1 MQLEWLE
8 KWNNSLTI
16 HFKLQKQPA
25 RGVLRKRC
33 SENMQQICWRT
44 HMPKCEH
51 LEGCFWSQQISQVIL
66 INRFYKNILIS
77 QYQHSQP
84 GIFCIDFES
93 FVRILTSCC
102 CGYHYCTTSFKQIL
116 NSGSGHDQTGDSRL
130 EDLWQRFRLEIR
142 LNAFRWSTIPQKQ
155 FIIII
160 INLFYFT
167 FT

>member
-1 MQLEWLE
+1 M
-8 KWNNSLTI
+8 
-16 HFKLQKQPA
+16 
-25 RGVLRKRC
+25 KRC
-33 SENMQQICWRT
+33 SENMQQMCWRT

-77 QYQHSQP
+77 QYRHSQP

-116 NSGSGHDQTGDSRL
+116 NSGSGHGQTGDSRRWGSL
-130 EDLWQRFRLEIR
+130 ITVPAGNKAKRLSLVNHTTKAVHHHHHHHHHR
-142 LNAFRWSTIPQKQ
+142 QSFL
-155 FIIII
+155 
-160 INLFYFT
+160 LYFYIV
-167 FT
+167 